1 MINIAIL
8 HGANLNM
15 LGMREKSIYG
25 DFSLDELNQWL
36 EQRYS
41 QTSELTFFQ
50 SNHEGD
56 LVDKIHALKKQA
68 DAIVINAAAFTH
80 SSIAIRDALLAVA
93 IPFIEVHISNVYKRE
108 DFRKQ
113 SYLSDIAVG
122 VITGLGKFSYAAAID
137 YFIFSQKGGSH
148 FV

>member
-1 MINIAIL
+1 MMNIAIL

-25 DFSLDELNQWL
+25 NFSLEELNQWL
-36 EQRYS
+36 EQKYS

-50 SNHEGD
+50 SNHEGA
-56 LVDKIHALKKQA
+56 LVEKIHALKNQA
-68 DAIVINAAAFTH
+68 DAIVINAAAFSHT
-80 SSIAIRDALLAVA
+80 SIAIRDALLSVA

-113 SYLSDIAVG
+113 SFLSDIAVG
-122 VITGLGKFSYAAAID
+122 VVSGLGKFSYAAAID
-137 YFIFSQKGGSH
+137 YFILSKKGGDH